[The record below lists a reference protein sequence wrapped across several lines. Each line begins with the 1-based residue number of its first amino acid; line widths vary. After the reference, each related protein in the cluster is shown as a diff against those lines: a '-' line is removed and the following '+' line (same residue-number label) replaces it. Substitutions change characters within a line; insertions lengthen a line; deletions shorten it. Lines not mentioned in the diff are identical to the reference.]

1 MSKVTHAE
9 FDDLAKEVFRAQ
21 TFWPWSI
28 WLAGYHGVTLK
39 NRKYFRAFF
48 QKKNRRCHTFDS
60 NKWPTLAIGNGAFQ
74 MRKNTNFNLHVLI
87 AFCLKNVICDFRF
100 AFRYRFR
107 LNEIRIKSDWVWF
120 FSGWLVNRCEYCDFF
135 LICFRIRLETFIL
148 YTLNSIY

>member
-1 MSKVTHAE
+1 MPVIADMSNE
-9 FDDLAKEVFRAQ
+9 
-21 TFWPWSI
+21 WS
-28 WLAGYHGVTLK
+28 G
-39 NRKYFRAFF
+39 FC
-48 QKKNRRCHTFDS
+48 Q
-60 NKWPTLAIGNGAFQ
+60 IGNTASQ

-120 FSGWLVNRCEYCDFF
+120 FRVGWSTSANIVIFF